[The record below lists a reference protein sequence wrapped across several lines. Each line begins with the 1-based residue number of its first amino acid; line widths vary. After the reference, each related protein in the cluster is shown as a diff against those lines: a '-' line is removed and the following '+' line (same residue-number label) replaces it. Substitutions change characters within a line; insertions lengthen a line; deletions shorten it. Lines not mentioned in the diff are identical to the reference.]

1 MITIPMKLSSL
12 QAGLVSWLASRRN
25 ELKGVVVS
33 HNPPGVQFASEK
45 QLKLFTACIA
55 WDYQVD
61 ALLMAFISG
70 KVGKVKYENLIGE
83 TNEMIDRLKMQK

>member
-1 MITIPMKLSSL
+1 MITIPMKLSTL
-12 QAGLVSWLASRRN
+12 QTGLVPWLASRRK
-25 ELKGVVVS
+25 ELQGVVVS

-45 QLKLFTACIA
+45 QIKLFSACIA

-83 TNEMIDRLKMQK
+83 TNEMIDRLKMPK